1 MAQLAPSWVA
11 DVERGPA
18 WLFVR
23 LNSPEGCGDGAELS
37 DTIWSLVERHFT
49 YRLVLECDEL
59 VRLDSTL
66 VAQLLVLDRRLH
78 ARGGMLRLCGL
89 SELNQQVLE
98 RCRLNGRFPC
108 FRNRSHAVLGD
119 HGSLVNHGSPGDQG
133 SLENNR
139 PQQPR

>member
-1 MAQLAPSWVA
+1 MAELAQGWVVE
-11 DVERGPA
+11 VERGPA
-18 WLFVR
+18 WLLIR
-23 LNSPEGCGDGAELS
+23 LAPPAVGCVDGS
-37 DTIWSLVERHFT
+37 DLADMLWSLVERHFT

-59 VRLDSTL
+59 PRLDSTL

-78 ARGGMLRLCGL
+78 EHDGMLRLCGL

-108 FRNRSHAVLGD
+108 FRDRSHAVLG
-119 HGSLVNHGSPGDQG
+119 NQ
-133 SLENNR
+133 R